1 MRIIKRY
8 AFVFFGILSFLLGGQ
23 HLKAQ
28 NYASSLELSSGIV
41 EDGYGINAG
50 YNYYLNRFRYIQ
62 GAVFLSFAEDNQ
74 QGFSIPYNN
83 FTLNIG
89 YFNNIIEALNRK
101 FTASLGAG
109 PVVGY
114 EIINNGE
121 QELSTG
127 ALVNNSSEF
136 IYGGFIG
143 AELDFYLSESFSI
156 IGKANQY
163 YHPSSDLGQFA
174 FFGGVGIRYIL
185 F

>member
-1 MRIIKRY
+1 MRKIKRY
-8 AFVFFGILSFLLGGQ
+8 AFVLIGILSFLLGGQ

-28 NYASSLELSSGIV
+28 NYASSLELSSGVV

-74 QGFSIPYNN
+74 QGFSVPYNN

-101 FTASLGAG
+101 FAASLGAG

-136 IYGGFIG
+136 IYGGFVG

>member
-8 AFVFFGILSFLLGGQ
+8 AFVFIGVLSFLLGAQ
-23 HLKAQ
+23 HLNAQ

-74 QGFSIPYNN
+74 QGFSVPYNN

-121 QELSTG
+121 QQLSTG

-136 IYGGFIG
+136 IYGGFVG
-143 AELDFYLSESFSI
+143 AELDLYLSESFSI